1 MSKNIIENIEE
12 LKELQTNIKK
22 YNKQEAI
29 NYIINKTGVSEKE
42 SLEIYYFL
50 TESNNKSKENKN
62 NNIFST
68 IIFYCLVCLTGIV
81 ILPTLGIIAPVF
93 IICAFICPI
102 GGIIHLISGIFNL
115 NLPIV
120 SFQFGNITLN
130 PFLGFVLSIIIGI
143 ILYFIGKGCWKLL
156 LLYINKVKKVKESL
170 DI

>member
-1 MSKNIIENIEE
+1 MSKNIIKNIEE
-12 LKELQTNIKK
+12 LKELQSVLNK

-29 NYIINKTGVSEKE
+29 KYIMNKTGVSEND
-42 SLEIYYFL
+42 SIEIYCFL
-50 TESNNKSKENKN
+50 TENTNSSTTHKQNK
-62 NNIFST
+62 IFTS
-68 IIFYCLVCLTGIV
+68 IIFYCLVSLTGII

-93 IICAFICPI
+93 ILCSFVCPI

-120 SFQFGNITLN
+120 SFQLGNITLS

-156 LLYINKVKKVKESL
+156 LLYINQIRKIKESL
-170 DI
+170 EI